1 MFHENYEEIID
12 KFERVLHK
20 ITTETTRGVI
30 FEHLPPMS
38 MLRKEILK
46 YGYASVKPSI
56 VEKKE
61 LETEESQE
69 KQLSFSKFPR

>member
-1 MFHENYEEIID
+1 
-12 KFERVLHK
+12 
-20 ITTETTRGVI
+20 
-30 FEHLPPMS
+30 

-69 KQLSFSKFPR
+69 KQLSLSKFPR

>member
-1 MFHENYEEIID
+1 MFHENYEEAKD
-12 KFERVLHK
+12 SL
-20 ITTETTRGVI
+20 
-30 FEHLPPMS
+30 S

-61 LETEESQE
+61 LETEGSQE
-69 KQLSFSKFPR
+69 KQFSFSKFPR